1 MSTSGKGTAV
11 MRRSSRLA
19 IGILLALVCILA
31 SGTATAYAV
40 EVPGAPAWLT
50 PPGGYTA
57 SYATITLVP
66 GSSTSS
72 MTLFLNGASLGTR
85 ECTTGVAVSFG
96 RAAMPAGISTLV
108 AVASNGALTSSW
120 EYRVRRIEHPW
131 ATCIIIDKSDYR
143 LYWIRNGELVKS
155 YRIAVGKRSTQTP
168 NAVWKVGRKERTPP
182 RGVYGPRKLR
192 LFRRVVYHTRAGR
205 HAYRYKYTNYG
216 IHGTNQP
223 WVIGTMASHGCIR
236 LTNTQIL
243 DLWPQVPL
251 GTLVQTRP

>member
-1 MSTSGKGTAV
+1 MLVTGA
-11 MRRSSRLA
+11 
-19 IGILLALVCILA
+19 ALVLACILGFGA
-31 SGTATAYAV
+31 VPAYGV
-40 EVPGAPAWLT
+40 EVPAPGAPTWLT

-57 SYATITLVP
+57 TYATVSLTA
-66 GSSTSS
+66 GSSTTS
-72 MTLFLNGASLGTR
+72 MTVLLNGASLGTR
-85 ECTTGVAVSFG
+85 ECTAGLTVTFG
-96 RAAMPAGISTLV
+96 RVAMPAGISSLV
-108 AVASNGALTSSW
+108 AIASNGEVTRSW

-143 LYWIRNGELVKS
+143 LYWIRNNELVKS
-155 YRIAVGKRSTQTP
+155 YRVAVGKRSTQTP
-168 NAVWKVGRKERTPP
+168 NAVWKVGRKEKTPP

-205 HAYRYKYTNYG
+205 HAYRYKFTNYG

-236 LTNTQIL
+236 LTNAQIL

-251 GTLVQTRP
+251 GTLVQTRQ